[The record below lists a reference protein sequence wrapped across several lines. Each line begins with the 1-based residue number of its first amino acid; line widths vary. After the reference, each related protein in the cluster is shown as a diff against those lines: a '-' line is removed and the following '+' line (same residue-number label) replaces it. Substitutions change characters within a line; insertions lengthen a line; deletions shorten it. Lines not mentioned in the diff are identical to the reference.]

1 MTLQRALWHS
11 FRYFFAAELFLS
23 VANAFMWP
31 TSFIEATI
39 IGVGGG
45 LVSIPAA
52 TLIIWGTQ
60 RMQRSLATTFIVTLL
75 GITTNTIATT
85 TLAIASIFHELNF
98 WVSIV
103 PALCTVAAICFC
115 FKKQ

>member
-1 MTLQRALWHS
+1 
-11 FRYFFAAELFLS
+11 
-23 VANAFMWP
+23 
-31 TSFIEATI
+31 
-39 IGVGGG
+39 
-45 LVSIPAA
+45 
-52 TLIIWGTQ
+52 
-60 RMQRSLATTFIVTLL
+60 L